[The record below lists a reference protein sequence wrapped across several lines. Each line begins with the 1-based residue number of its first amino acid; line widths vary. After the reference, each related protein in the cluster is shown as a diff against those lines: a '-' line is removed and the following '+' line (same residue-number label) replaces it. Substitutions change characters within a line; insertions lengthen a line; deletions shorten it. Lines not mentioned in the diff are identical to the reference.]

1 MLGRID
7 STYNFLQ
14 CKLSVNA
21 ERQWAMDAPRERLRK
36 KAGRPRHPPE
46 LCRSQRVVTFVT
58 EKEMQQIRALADS
71 EERPLSATA
80 YELIIRSLS
89 EL

>member
-1 MLGRID
+1 
-7 STYNFLQ
+7 
-14 CKLSVNA
+14 
-21 ERQWAMDAPRERLRK
+21 MDAPRERLRK
-36 KAGRPRHPPE
+36 KAGRPPHPLE

>member
-1 MLGRID
+1 
-7 STYNFLQ
+7 
-14 CKLSVNA
+14 
-21 ERQWAMDAPRERLRK
+21 MDAPRERLRK
-36 KAGRPRHPPE
+36 RAGRPRHPPPE